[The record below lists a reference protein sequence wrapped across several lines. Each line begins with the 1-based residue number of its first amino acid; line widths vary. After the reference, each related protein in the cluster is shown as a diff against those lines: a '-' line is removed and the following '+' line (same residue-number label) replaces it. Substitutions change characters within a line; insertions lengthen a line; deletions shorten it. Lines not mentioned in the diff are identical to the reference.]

1 MSRVRE
7 RPPGHH
13 WSKLGGTG
21 RPRAETPSHI
31 LSRFEAARYF
41 SQAEIRGLRPRAD
54 CSPWSCSLHSS
65 APGRYSLD
73 AHRPYCASPFLGSKR
88 NVSRVLTPKAQPL
101 AEPAHRQR
109 ISFGRCPAAQAAG
122 RREHTPALGEGHL
135 NRAAC
140 VRPAVRAALPRMRS
154 ATNSVCLPL
163 PVAAHIPRN
172 APADHV
178 EDVEPV
184 LQWCAL
190 CISLHVAS

>member
-1 MSRVRE
+1 MRSKSASPIRRIDTRMQRRKHPYVASPR

-13 WSKLGGTG
+13 LSKLGGTG
-21 RPRAETPSHI
+21 RPRAETPNHI

-140 VRPAVRAALPRMRS
+140 ETRGARG
-154 ATNSVCLPL
+154 ATTDAIGN
-163 PVAAHIPRN
+163 
-172 APADHV
+172 
-178 EDVEPV
+178 
-184 LQWCAL
+184 
-190 CISLHVAS
+190 